1 MKRMRWMASFGRGL
15 PVAGSM
21 VSIVKGGGF
30 EWRLMDCYFER
41 KSIVGL

>member
-21 VSIVKGGGF
+21 VSMGETWG
-30 EWRLMDCYFER
+30 R
-41 KSIVGL
+41 